1 MKTPLAWFNL
11 IHNRVRTLVAVAGV
25 TFAVVLIFMQLGF
38 LETLKSTATVIYDAL
53 DFDICIRSKDYLH
66 LASAGTFPRS
76 RLYQAASIPGVVQ
89 VTPFY
94 VLPNLWRSPPHS
106 PRAGENRGILVMGVQ
121 PGLPTFRIPDLQR
134 AADDLLVSP
143 EVMLIDQRT
152 RREYG
157 PLNGQEF
164 GDADVQAR
172 VETELG
178 GQQTRL
184 VGHFRLGTGF
194 SANGAVLV
202 TDDGF
207 MRVTPGRTAD
217 EVTLGLVQLPPGS
230 QPQAI
235 RDAARR
241 IQQTVPPDVDVLTRE
256 DVRVQEL
263 NYWVR
268 GTSFG
273 LIFQVGVGIAL
284 IVGGAIVYQV
294 LTSDVANM
302 LPEYAT
308 LKAMGYSD
316 RYLSGIVVRQG
327 AMLAVISYVCGFVL
341 ALALYFVTSRLAG
354 IPIHMTGSNAALV
367 LGLSLAMCTVS
378 SIGAARKMF
387 RADPADLF

>member
-11 IHNRVRTLVAVAGV
+11 LHNRVRTLVAVAGV
-25 TFAVVLIFMQLGF
+25 TFAIVLIFMQLGF
-38 LETLKSTATVIYDAL
+38 LEALKSTATVIYDAL

-66 LASAGTFPRS
+66 LASAGTFPRA
-76 RLYQAASIPGVVQ
+76 RMYQAASTVGVVQ

-106 PRAGENRGILVMGVQ
+106 SRPGENRGILVMGVQ
-121 PGLPTFRIPDLQR
+121 PGLPTFRVAELQR
-134 AADDLLVSP
+134 AVDTLLVSP
-143 EVMLIDQRT
+143 DVMLIDQRT
-152 RREYG
+152 RPEYG
-157 PLNGQEF
+157 PINGVAF
-164 GDADVQAR
+164 GDEDVQAG

-178 GQQTRL
+178 GQRARL
-184 VGHFRLGTGF
+184 VGYFRLGTGF

-202 TDDGF
+202 TDRGF
-207 MRVTPGRTAD
+207 LRAAPGRTAED
-217 EVTLGLVQLPPGS
+217 VTLGLVQLPKSTPPATVREIAG
-230 QPQAI
+230 
-235 RDAARR
+235 R
-241 IQQTVPPDVDVLTRE
+241 IKQRITADVDVLTRE
-256 DVRVQEL
+256 EVRVQEL

-294 LTSDVANM
+294 LASDVANM

-316 RYLSGIVVRQG
+316 GYLGGIVVRQ
-327 AMLAVISYVCGFVL
+327 AAVLAVVSYGCGFVL
-341 ALALYFVTSRLAG
+341 ALGLYFVTSRLAG
-354 IPIHMTGSNAALV
+354 IPIQMTPGNAVLV
-367 LGLSLAMCTVS
+367 FGLSVAMCTVS
-378 SIGAARKMF
+378 SIGAVRKMF